1 MALTLIIANKAYS
14 SWSFRPWI
22 LMRVFGIPFD
32 EVTIP
37 LGLPTTRDDILRYT
51 PSGKCPALID
61 GGLTIWDSLA
71 IVEYLAETYPEIAI
85 WPKDK
90 AARAMARSISAEMHA
105 GFMGVRSH
113 LPMNMRRPVSERPL
127 TPDAAEN
134 VARIEETWA
143 TARKKFGGKGGFLFG
158 DFSAADAMY
167 APVVSRFHTYDV
179 PVSTENRAYMD
190 RIMALPPWAEWLK
203 GANAESW
210 RIERFEEI

>member
-14 SWSFRPWI
+14 SWSLRPWI
-22 LMRVFGIPFD
+22 LMRMFGIPFD
-32 EVTIP
+32 EVVIP

-61 GGLTIWDSLA
+61 GDLTIWDSLA
-71 IVEYLAETYPEIAI
+71 IVEYLAETYPQLAI

-113 LPMNMRRPVSERPL
+113 LPMNMRRKVSERPL

-134 VARIEETWA
+134 VARIEDAWA
-143 TARKKFGGKGGFLFG
+143 TARKKFGGKGSFLFD

-167 APVVSRFHTYDV
+167 VPVVSRFHTYDV
-179 PVSTENRAYMD
+179 PVSAESRAYMD
-190 RIMALPPWAEWLK
+190 TIMALPAWAEWLK
-203 GANAESW
+203 DANAESW

>member
-1 MALTLIIANKAYS
+1 MALTLVIANKAYS

-22 LMRVFGIPFD
+22 LMRMFGIPFD

-51 PSGKCPALID
+51 PSAKCPALID
-61 GGLTIWDSLA
+61 GDLTIWDSLA
-71 IVEYLAETYPEIAI
+71 IVEYLAETNPQLAI

-113 LPMNMRRPVSERPL
+113 LPMNMRRPVGERLL

-134 VARIEETWA
+134 VARIEEAWA
-143 TARKKFGGKGGFLFG
+143 TARKKFAGQGSFLFG

-179 PVSTENRAYMD
+179 PVSVESRAYMD
-190 RIMALPPWAEWLK
+190 RIMALPAWAEWLK